1 MHKSERLFQLVNCL
15 RGRRYAVSA
24 ESLATELGV
33 SVRTIYRDIQDL
45 QSQGVPIDGE
55 AGVGY
60 VLTNG
65 SLPPLM
71 LTLGELQALLLGS
84 KMVSHWTD
92 PVFREQAE
100 NAIRKIEAVV
110 PDTLKQALDDYPI
123 MVASYD
129 YDDRCQQATRVVREA
144 IDARRC
150 VELSYKDVNGTP
162 SLRIIEP
169 LGMVYWGGKWTLV
182 AYCQLRQDYREF
194 RIDRVVAAKCCD
206 QPFQTSN
213 SKSME
218 HYVSLVKAK
227 YGVEGGC

>member
-15 RGRRYAVSA
+15 RRRRYAVSA
-24 ESLATELGV
+24 ETLAAELGV

-45 QSQGVPIDGE
+45 QSQGVPIEGA

-60 VLTNG
+60 LLGNG

-110 PDTLKQALDDYPI
+110 PDSLKHALDDYPI

-129 YDDRCQQATRVVREA
+129 YDERCQQATRVVREA
-144 IDARRC
+144 IEASQC
-150 VELSYKDVNGTP
+150 VELDYQDVKGAL
-162 SLRIIEP
+162 SHRIIEP
-169 LGMVYWGGKWTLV
+169 LGMVFWGGKWTLV
-182 AYCQLRQDYREF
+182 AFCQLRQDYREF
-194 RIDRVVAAKCCD
+194 RIDRIVSASPYHSYFTTNDC
-206 QPFQTSN
+206 
-213 SKSME
+213 KSMA
-218 HYVSLVKAK
+218 HYVSLVKAN
-227 YGVEGGC
+227 YDAEAAH